1 MSLEK
6 PNTMKKKIVVLI
18 SGGGTNLQSL
28 IDRLHIPENNVEI
41 CAVIADRPAY
51 GLQRASEQN
60 IPNFI
65 IDRKQNKD
73 RWTQEFLGKMDVFQP
88 DLIVLAGFLSILH
101 PAIIQRYKKKIINIH
116 PALLPKYGG
125 KGMYGLNVH
134 SAVIK
139 AGEKESG
146 CTVHFVDAGVDTG
159 EIILQRKVEVLPDDS
174 PERLQQRILN
184 EEHKILVE
192 AVKKILQL

>member
-174 PERLQQRILN
+174 PEKLQQRILN